1 MKKKFVIGIFIFNF
15 VLLAIGFFYNEKFF
29 QDSID
34 FKAYFLNSSQNMI
47 ECENRKIIL
56 DNCYDKKYVLEQ
68 GVKILFGPP
77 LSKNLIS
84 FDLANLELKNIN
96 FDSQKKLAELDFSR
110 EYYKLE
116 NEIFF
121 RSSLVWS
128 LTSLDFIDGVKIL
141 VDGKKLKKTDG
152 DNFDFFSREN
162 ILLNPD
168 ISDEKTYRKMFKL
181 YFKKDDKLFI
191 EEREIDIALNQ
202 PQEKYI
208 VEQVILG
215 PENSDLNLINPVP
228 KETKIYDIKTD
239 KDICYISLSG
249 DFIKKCSREN
259 QKFAIYAIV
268 NSLTELENINKVQ
281 FLIETGKINKKDW
294 NFDLSNPFERNEKIV
309 GNE

>member
-1 MKKKFVIGIFIFNF
+1 MKKKFVIGIFIFSF
-15 VLLAIGFFYNEKFF
+15 VLLIMGFFYNEKFF
-29 QDSID
+29 QDGID
-34 FKAYFLNSSQNMI
+34 FKAYFLNNSQNMI

-56 DNCYDKKYVLEQ
+56 DNSCDKKYVLEQ

-121 RSSLVWS
+121 RSALVWS

-141 VDGKKLKKTDG
+141 VDGKKLKKPDG

-168 ISDEKTYRKMFKL
+168 ISDEKTYRKIFKL

-191 EEREIDIALNQ
+191 EERKIDIALNQ

-208 VEQVILG
+208 VEQLILG
-215 PENSDLNLINPVP
+215 PEKNDLNLINPVP

-249 DFIKKCSREN
+249 DFIKKCSKEN
-259 QKFAIYAIV
+259 QKFAVYAIV

-294 NFDLSNPFERNEKIV
+294 KFDLSNPFERNEKII